1 MCRSPSGKPQYKV
14 KTYSIAGHAKLLEG
28 GPEPPQMLS
37 TSGPVRLARLHHSAD
52 DLVELTK
59 HVSSSAFGET
69 YSRIIDDTLESTEGL
84 AHVLDEVQLSTHFTD
99 YPYYTLGAVSSQLE
113 QVAKV
118 IGGRQSFEN
127 ERDAFFVS
135 SSIAWDSHDSSDENR
150 RAAGRRVGVG
160 HLWEGLNSALS
171 SFVAEMKAQGMWESV
186 TLVMCSALG
195 REHTRL
201 HMHTRRI
208 RDARA
213 YTLVTGHGL

>member
-1 MCRSPSGKPQYKV
+1 M
-14 KTYSIAGHAKLLEG
+14 KTYSFAGHAKLLEG
-28 GPEPPQMLS
+28 GPEQPQMLL
-37 TSGPVRLARLHHSAD
+37 TSGPVRLTRLQHSAD

-69 YSRIIDDTLESTEGL
+69 YSRIIDDALESAEGL

-99 YPYYTLGAVSSQLE
+99 YPYYRLGAISSQLE

-135 SSIAWDSHDSSDENR
+135 SSIAWDSHVSVDENWPH
-150 RAAGRRVGVG
+150 RVGVG
-160 HLWEGLNSALS
+160 HLWEGVNSALS

-186 TLVMCSALG
+186 TLVMGSAFGHAPHTTVACILG
-195 REHTRL
+195 AYVTRVHTHL
-201 HMHTRRI
+201 
-208 RDARA
+208 
-213 YTLVTGHGL
+213 